1 MNEIK
6 SNILK
11 ELCHEMGIEIKI
23 LSYGWIYKL
32 SKDGKT
38 RYIIDECG
46 INEISASKIA
56 NDKYATYAVMK
67 SENIPVIKHTMIF
80 NPVERKNY
88 IKNKREIWNICYTEL
103 KQYGE
108 VVIKPNLGF
117 QGINIYRSKNMKEIK
132 KIVKNLLKRNTS
144 ISICPYYELEKEY
157 RTIYLNGKILLI
169 YEKEKPQIIGNGK
182 DTIRT
187 LVKKLKLPDNKI
199 VRENLNKLKL
209 NYIPKNNEK
218 IELSWKHNLSGG
230 ATAKIIKKEEKIYK
244 KIEELAIKVGKA
256 LNMTFASIDIVKT
269 NTGEMYLLEINSM
282 VTTTIFSEIVEGGKD
297 ISKEI
302 YREALIEIFK

>member
-88 IKNKREIWNICYTEL
+88 IKNKSEIWNICYTEL

-108 VVIKPNLGF
+108 VVIKPNLGC

-132 KIVKNLLKRNTS
+132 KIVKTLLKRNTS